1 MVDDVRRENVR
12 PSTLGF
18 RHLEQKGESMQVARV
33 HGANDMRLYDEPIPT
48 PSQGEALMRVTA
60 VGICGSDLHWLEE
73 GGIGN
78 DRVISPFVL
87 GHECAGVI
95 ESGPRRGQRVAIDP
109 AIACG
114 QCEFC
119 EQGNPNLCKAMRFA
133 GHYPVD
139 GALRQ
144 YMTWPERCLV
154 PLPES
159 MTDVEGAMLEPLGV
173 GLYSVELGQVHPG
186 MSVSVFGCGTIGL
199 FILQVAREV
208 GATQL
213 FATELPDAPH
223 RIKIAQSFGATV
235 FEADHGREVNEIKVA
250 TSGRGVDVAFEAAG
264 DPEAVEASIAAVKP
278 GGRVILVGIP
288 TQDRISFTA
297 SVARGKD
304 LALHVVHRM
313 KHTYPHAIQLVKTG
327 RVDVKSLVTHRFPLG
342 QVIQAYAV
350 GHRRE
355 GIKVVIEPSFA
366 D

>member
-1 MVDDVRRENVR
+1 
-12 PSTLGF
+12 
-18 RHLEQKGESMQVARV
+18 MQVARV

-48 PSQGEALMRVTA
+48 PGPGEALVRVTA

-78 DRVISPFVL
+78 DRVTSPFVL

-95 ESGPRRGQRVAIDP
+95 ESGERRERRGQRVAIDP

-119 EQGNPNLCKAMRFA
+119 EVGNPHLCKAMRFA

-144 YMTWPERCLV
+144 YLTWPERCLV

-159 MTDVEGAMLEPLGV
+159 ITDVEGALLEPLGV
-173 GLYSVELGQVHPG
+173 GLYSVELGQVRPG
-186 MSVSVFGCGTIGL
+186 MSVGVFGCGTIGL
-199 FILQVAREV
+199 SILQVAREA

-213 FATELPDAPH
+213 YATELPGVPH
-223 RIKIAQSFGATV
+223 RIRVAQSFGATV
-235 FEADHGREVNEIKVA
+235 FEANAGQEADAIRAA
-250 TSGRGVDVAFEAAG
+250 TNGRGVDVTFEAAG

-288 TQDRISFTA
+288 TVDRISFTA

-304 LALHVVHRM
+304 LTIQVVHRM

-327 RVDVKSLVTHRFPLG
+327 RVDVKTLATHRFPLA
-342 QVIQAYAV
+342 QVAEAYAV

-355 GIKVVIEPSFA
+355 GLKVVVEP
-366 D
+366 